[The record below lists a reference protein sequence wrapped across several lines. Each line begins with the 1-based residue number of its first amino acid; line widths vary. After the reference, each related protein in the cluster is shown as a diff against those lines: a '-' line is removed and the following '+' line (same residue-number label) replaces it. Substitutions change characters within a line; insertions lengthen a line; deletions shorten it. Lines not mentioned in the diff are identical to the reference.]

1 MTTKRTQARQAALQL
16 LFMHDQNDAV
26 VREDVMRY
34 LRERLPDPEA
44 QDFALGLYDGT
55 LAQRLDI
62 DTRIRGAADNWRLE
76 RIAILDR
83 NALRL
88 GAYELMHGESGPPGA
103 VMNETIELARTFG
116 SGESP
121 GFVNAVLDR
130 ILREWTAAKE
140 TAEVAPTE
148 SPVP

>member
-1 MTTKRTQARQAALQL
+1 MTTKRTPAREAALQL

-26 VREDVMRY
+26 AREDVLRY
-34 LRERLPDPEA
+34 LREQLPDESA

-55 LAQRLDI
+55 LAQRTDI

-83 NALRL
+83 NAIRL
-88 GAYELMHGESGPPGA
+88 GAYELMHGESGPAGV
-103 VMNETIELARTFG
+103 VMSETIDLARKFG
-116 SGESP
+116 SAESP

-130 ILREWTAAKE
+130 VFREWKLSQD
-140 TAEVAPTE
+140 APTE
-148 SPVP
+148 SLAT